1 MEQGS
6 RRGEDGGQGKCFLN
20 RSTDFV
26 NFPLDLISESH
37 LSLTDSGSSLN
48 EPKLKLTDF
57 CGVTLYV
64 PHPNYKLFVRVAI
77 LTIKGLPFALET
89 E

>member
-1 MEQGS
+1 MGGG
-6 RRGEDGGQGKCFLN
+6 RTGGQGKCFLN

-57 CGVTLYV
+57 CGVPLYV

-77 LTIKGLPFALET
+77 LTIKGHPFALET

>member
-6 RRGEDGGQGKCFLN
+6 GSRGGRTGGQGKFFLN

-26 NFPLDLISESH
+26 NFPLDLISESP

-57 CGVTLYV
+57 CEVPLYV
-64 PHPNYKLFVRVAI
+64 PTLIISFLSEWPS
-77 LTIKGLPFALET
+77 
-89 E
+89 